1 MSDNRMVTPPQSIGA
16 TVISLFGFIFF
27 LYFSLGFLHSTRG
40 IVFRW
45 ISGQVGHSLKH
56 WFISGVVS
64 LTGILLSLLI
74 TYKAEWFS
82 QWVTPNEGGSSV
94 KLSSP
99 VVFLRISLIA
109 LSLLVLF
116 SCIPS
121 ILMVLAGHYEA
132 SSNSVGTVIFWN
144 FESGNFSIN
153 VLRVTMAVLVLFFNR
168 HLAEWS
174 LGE

>member
-1 MSDNRMVTPPQSIGA
+1 M
-16 TVISLFGFIFF
+16 
-27 LYFSLGFLHSTRG
+27 
-40 IVFRW
+40 
-45 ISGQVGHSLKH
+45 KH

-82 QWVTPNEGGSSV
+82 QWVTGGSSV

-121 ILMVLAGHYEA
+121 ILMFLAGHYEA
-132 SSNSVGTVIFWN
+132 SSSSVGTVIFWN